1 MKYVHMDKA
10 ITDSED
16 HIEWKEVVLKP
27 FLLGIA
33 FGAGCY
39 VAKLILNSPVMEGI
53 MDMAERGARAKIKV

>member
-16 HIEWKEVVLKP
+16 HIEWKEVVLRP

-39 VAKLILNSPVMEGI
+39 VAKLILNSPI
-53 MDMAERGARAKIKV
+53 M